1 MTPVPA
7 NRLLIAN
14 GEYGFFDAANQA
26 PPGIHRGKMAFLELD
41 GDFGGGTA
49 TLGYEGESGNF
60 VPYRDDAGAEIA
72 TLVPYG
78 RQVGVP
84 ISGIVAVKLVG
95 AAAPALNVSLI
106 ASKP

>member
-7 NRLLIAN
+7 NRTLIAN
-14 GEYGFFDAANQA
+14 GEYGFADAANQV
-26 PPGIHRGKMAFLELD
+26 PTGVYGGKMAFLELD

-60 VPYRDDAGAEIA
+60 VPYRDDAGAEIE

-84 ISGIVAVKLVG
+84 ISGIVAVKLAG
-95 AAAPALNVSLI
+95 ATAPALKVSLI
-106 ASKP
+106 ACKP